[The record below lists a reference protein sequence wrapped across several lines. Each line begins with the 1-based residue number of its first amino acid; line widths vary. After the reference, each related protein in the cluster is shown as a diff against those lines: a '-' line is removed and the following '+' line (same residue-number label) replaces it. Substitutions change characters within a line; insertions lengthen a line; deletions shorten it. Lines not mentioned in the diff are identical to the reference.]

1 MKNRKPRW
9 ESLALIGVVAATT
22 LFETAYLPFSR
33 AAESWLL
40 VLWVLLCYGAVSLW
54 IAQNSTSLER
64 AAEPRDCV
72 GRPIMQPDPDLAEA
86 ADEGPTPSVA
96 RPASRPF
103 PHSEA
108 I

>member
-9 ESLALIGVVAATT
+9 DSLAIIGVVAAAA
-22 LFETAYLPFSR
+22 LLETAYLPFSR

-40 VLWVLLCYGAVSLW
+40 VLWLLLCYGAVSLW
-54 IAQNSTSLER
+54 IAQNSAALER
-64 AAEPRDCV
+64 AAEPCDCV
-72 GRPIMQPDPDLAEA
+72 GRPIIQSNPDLAELP
-86 ADEGPTPSVA
+86 DEDPTLSVA

-103 PHSEA
+103 SHSEA